1 MGTNRPSVCFVS
13 DEIHPATKGGIGRLV
28 LEAARELLA
37 AGYDIHFLLVTT
49 ATDAHRFTDFARVN
63 LPGVRVHHL
72 DEVVAELDPAEDI
85 PLWAI
90 HFLPYHQSY
99 RVAIALRYLVS
110 RFAFD
115 LIEFPD
121 HRGLGFVTLKWRRL
135 WGEPFATARI
145 VVRLH
150 GTYELWI
157 KADQGENHSRQELHT
172 FRMERYCL
180 KHADGWLSPSTGV
193 ANWYRDAYG
202 VAKERVAVS
211 TPAFQQIG
219 PGRSHPRRIQRPLEV
234 LFYGKLQHLKGPD
247 VFIRAALKVCAE
259 LPEPVRF
266 HLVGHDVRALLGPSY
281 RARLEAAIP
290 ARWRDRFVFHG
301 RITPEGLPALAGRC
315 AVAVIPS
322 RVETFCLAAHEL
334 NWIGVPLVLRDLP
347 AFGDFFHD
355 GVDCRFFGDDAS
367 GGAEAL
373 ARLLSEILRA
383 EDPFSGWTWNAPAVI
398 ASQRLTAAYEEALR
412 WPLALGTAR
421 GSATAPTVSVIVPY
435 FNAQAT
441 LDATLSSVLASTHA
455 AHEVIVVDDGSTQ
468 PEAVAHFDA
477 VRARFGEDGCFRFL
491 RKPNG
496 GLSSARNA
504 GLALATGTY
513 VLPLDADDLIAP
525 EYLALAVTALERNS
539 ELAAVSCYVSYF
551 ADGRDPGDAIDYVI
565 AYDLDPLLITLEN
578 RAGVAG
584 SVFRRSAMP
593 KGGYA
598 EELPAYEDWDL
609 WWTLAEA
616 AAEAEVMPRLLY
628 RYRRR
633 ADGLYA
639 QVGTVRHA
647 ELLATL
653 ETRHAALLAS
663 LGEAR
668 GPALERLRAENSR
681 LFRLRRRLRDVYH
694 RLRS

>member
-1 MGTNRPSVCFVS
+1 MSAICFVT
-13 DEIHPATKGGIGRLV
+13 DEIFPATKGGIGRLV
-28 LEAARELLA
+28 FETAKALLTS
-37 AGYDIHFLLVTT
+37 GHTIHFLLATT
-49 ATDAHRFTDFARVN
+49 SREAHRFRGVAREQ
-63 LPGVRVHHL
+63 LPGS
-72 DEVVAELDPAEDI
+72 VVFCVDDLLAEIDPVEDI
-85 PLWAI
+85 PLWAF
-90 HFLPYHQSY
+90 HFLPYFQSY
-99 RVAIALRYLVS
+99 RIALALRKLVGQH
-110 RFAFD
+110 AYD
-115 LIEFPD
+115 VIEFAD
-121 HRGLGFVTLKWRRL
+121 HRGPGYVTLKWRRL

-150 GTYELWI
+150 GTYELWV
-157 KADQGENHSRQELHT
+157 KADRAENHSRQELHT

-193 ANWYRDAYG
+193 ANWYREAYG
-202 VAKERVAVS
+202 VTEKRVAVS

-259 LPEPVRF
+259 VPEPVRF
-266 HLVGHDVRALLGPSY
+266 HLVGHDVRDLLGPSY

-290 ARWRDRFVFHG
+290 AHWRDRFVFHG
-301 RITPEGLPALAGRC
+301 RITPEQLPTLAGRC
-315 AVAVIPS
+315 VAAVIPS

-347 AFGDFFHD
+347 AFRDFFHD
-355 GVDCRFFGDDAS
+355 GLDCRTFGDNAS
-367 GGAEAL
+367 DGAEAL
-373 ARLLSEILRA
+373 ARVLSEILRA
-383 EDPFSGWTWNAPAVI
+383 EDPFSGWTWNAPAVL
-398 ASQRLTAAYEEALR
+398 ASQRLTAAYDEVLR
-412 WPLALGTAR
+412 WQVALDPNR
-421 GSATAPTVSVIVPY
+421 GSTAAPTVSVIVPY

-477 VRARFGEDGCFRFL
+477 VRARFGEDRRFRFVN
-491 RKPNG
+491 KPNG

-525 EYLALAVTALERNS
+525 EYLALAVTALERNP

-551 ADGRDPGDAIDYVI
+551 ADGRDPVDAIDYVI

-584 SVFRRSAMP
+584 SVFRRSALP

-609 WWTLAEA
+609 WWALAEA
-616 AAEAEVMPRLLY
+616 AAEAEVMPRMLY

-639 QVGTVRHA
+639 QVGRSQHV
-647 ELLATL
+647 ELIA
-653 ETRHAALLAS
+653 RI
-663 LGEAR
+663 EAR
-668 GPALERLRAENSR
+668 HPVLLTRVQNDRQPALIRLSTESGR
-681 LFRLRRRLRDVYH
+681 LFKIRRRLRDLYL
-694 RLRS
+694 RLSS